1 MCRTTT
7 PTSVSDR
14 RIWRQIAFGF
24 TIRDGKPHAV
34 ARQNN
39 KGVVSIISNNVLV
52 LHTGG
57 TIGMVETPDGN
68 APAPAAL
75 APYLDAIVAGAGGEL
90 PSIDFMELDPLI
102 DSSNATPDTWCT
114 IASILYDHRDEHSG
128 FVVLHGTDTMA
139 YTSSALSFLLPA
151 FGKPV
156 VVTGSQIPISRARSD
171 GRQNL
176 VGALQVAAR
185 SDPPEVGLLFGK
197 VLLRGN
203 RATKIDASGLDAFDS
218 PRCAPLAEIGVD
230 IVVNESVV
238 RPSTGQPGLMAG
250 SLGNVAAVRLFPGF
264 SASILANICRS
275 PLQGLI
281 IEAYGAGNGPSN
293 DSEFLAAIE
302 AATSQGIVVV
312 VVTQCARGSV
322 QPGAYATG
330 SALMRAGAVPGFDM
344 TTESALTKLAVLLG
358 QGLEAATVAEMMQRD
373 LAGELTR

>member
-1 MCRTTT
+1 MGE
-7 PTSVSDR
+7 S
-14 RIWRQIAFGF
+14 
-24 TIRDGKPHAV
+24 
-34 ARQNN
+34 
-39 KGVVSIISNNVLV
+39 VLV

-57 TIGMVETPDGN
+57 TIGMVDTPEGS
-68 APAPAAL
+68 APVAAAL
-75 APYLDAIVAGAGGEL
+75 APYLDAIVAGSRGEL
-90 PSIDFMELDPLI
+90 PPIDFMELDPPI
-102 DSSNATPDTWCT
+102 DSSNATPETWCT
-114 IASILYDHRDEHSG
+114 IARILHGHREDHAG

-156 VVTGSQIPISRARSD
+156 VVTGSQIPIARARSD

-185 SDPPEVGLLFGK
+185 PDVPEVSLLFGE

-218 PRCAPLAEIGVD
+218 PRCAPLADIGVD
-230 IVVNESVV
+230 IVVNHSLV
-238 RPSTGQPGLMAG
+238 RWPQGEPGLTAG
-250 SLGNVAAVRLFPGF
+250 QLGHVAAVRLFPGF
-264 SASILANICRS
+264 SASILANLCRP

-293 DSEFLAAIE
+293 DREFLAAVDT
-302 AATSQGIVVV
+302 ATSQGIVVV
-312 VVTQCARGSV
+312 VVTQCVRGSV

-330 SALMRAGAVPGFDM
+330 SALMGAGAVPGFDM
-344 TTESALTKLAVLLG
+344 TSEAALTKLAVLLG
-358 QGLEAATVAEMMQRD
+358 QGLDAAAVAEVMQHD

>member
-1 MCRTTT
+1 M
-7 PTSVSDR
+7 SDR
-14 RIWRQIAFGF
+14 
-24 TIRDGKPHAV
+24 
-34 ARQNN
+34 
-39 KGVVSIISNNVLV
+39 VLV

-57 TIGMVETPDGN
+57 TIGMMDTPDGN
-68 APAPAAL
+68 APVASAL
-75 APYLDAIVAGAGGEL
+75 APYLDSIVAGSGGEL
-90 PSIDFMELDPLI
+90 PPIAFLELDPPI

-114 IASILYDHRDEHSG
+114 IARTLYEHRDEYVG

-139 YTSSALSFLLPA
+139 YTASALSFLLPG

-185 SDPPEVGLLFGK
+185 PDVPEITLLFGE

-218 PRCAPLAEIGVD
+218 PRCAPLAQIGVD
-230 IVVNESVV
+230 IVVNRALV
-238 RPSTGQPGLMAG
+238 RRPEGQPGLTAG
-250 SLGNVAAVRLFPGF
+250 QLANVAAVRLFPGF
-264 SASILANICRS
+264 SASALANLCQP

-281 IEAYGAGNGPSN
+281 IEAYGAGNGPSA
-293 DSEFLAAIE
+293 DREFLAAIE
-302 AATSQGIVVV
+302 TARAHGIVVV
-312 VVTQCARGSV
+312 VVTQCLRGSV

-344 TTESALTKLAVLLG
+344 TSEAALTKLAVLLG
-358 QGLEAATVAEMMQRD
+358 QGLAPAMVAEMMQVD
-373 LAGELTR
+373 VAGELTR